1 MPAIGDTAP
10 DFELRN
16 QDGVPVR
23 LSQYRGQK
31 VVLFAFAQ
39 AFTPGC
45 NAQACGFRDRFPQI
59 QSNGA
64 VVLGISPDQPETLRR
79 WKNENGLPY
88 DLLSD
93 PDHRVLDGWHAWGKS
108 LFGLLTLPRTNRSV
122 WALDENGVVIE
133 EALGVGPAES
143 IKRAV
148 AALGGA

>member
-1 MPAIGDTAP
+1 MPPIGETAP

-31 VVLFAFAQ
+31 VVLFAFSR
-39 AFTPGC
+39 AFTGGC
-45 NAQACGFRDRFPQI
+45 TAQACGFRDRLPVI
-59 QSNGA
+59 QANGA
-64 VVLGISPDQPETLRR
+64 VVLGISPDDPETLRR
-79 WKNENGLPY
+79 WKTENRLPY

-108 LFGLLTLPRTNRSV
+108 LFGLVTIPLTNRSV
-122 WALDENGVVIE
+122 WVLDENGMVIE
-133 EALGVGPAES
+133 EALGVSPAES

-148 AALGGA
+148 AVLGGA